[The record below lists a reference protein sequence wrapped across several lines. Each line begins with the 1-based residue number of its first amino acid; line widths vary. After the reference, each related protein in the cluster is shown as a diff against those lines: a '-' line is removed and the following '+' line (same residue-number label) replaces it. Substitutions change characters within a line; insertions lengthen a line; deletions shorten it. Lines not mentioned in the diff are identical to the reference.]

1 MTTTLQD
8 NAVMTFVSFDIIP
21 AQAATPVSFGVPVT
35 VNMTF
40 TCGSPGP
47 NMPAV
52 YVVSFTD
59 AELATITTLAQFR
72 TQVIAKLSAQFHPP
86 LSAAIVTQLTGL
98 IGQTVT
104 V

>member
-1 MTTTLQD
+1 MTLQA
-8 NAVMTFVSFDIIP
+8 NAVMTFTGFDIVP
-21 AQAATPVSFGVPVT
+21 ADPTATPAVPVT
-35 VNMTF
+35 VNLTF
-40 TCGSPGP
+40 VCGSPGP